1 MRKESCSEKE
11 LERRVR
17 QLLCNKISGNLVG
30 LWLLIPEYLRLGL
43 WDLLRGFSACSDSEL
58 PARLTLQLVNE
69 AALGINGKRHQ
80 RTLSQ
85 KGFEVA
91 HGLPFVVTDVAVHEL
106 LNARCMEDSIALQI
120 ALGKIRRTFGH
131 FHGQVLAADPH
142 RLRSCSKR
150 QMVRL
155 CKDPHSK
162 PAKVAQ
168 TFFLL
173 DVKTSQPLCFTTAS
187 SAFTVTQATPL
198 LMRIAAAIL
207 EGQKERPLVLADDEH
222 YTTALFD
229 HVKTEGIFDLLAPMP
244 SQAYIVDPIKNIPYE
259 QFTRHWAGYATT
271 KRPYGLKESRC
282 GPYHQFIQREGEDPD
297 QCHFK
302 AFLCTSDRDELEA
315 MTEDYPDRW
324 HIEPF
329 FKNDQDLGWK
339 VAGTRNLHIRF
350 GKMTLALAAQ
360 AACAMLR
367 ERLGPPHQSWDA
379 AHLARDLFGG
389 LDGDIRV
396 CDDTIVV
403 TYYNAPNRHRLR
415 KHYENLP
422 EKLQAEGINPSVP
435 WLYGLKLDF
444 RFK

>member
-259 QFTRHWAGYATT
+259 QFTRHWDGYATT

-282 GPYHQFIQREGEDPD
+282 GPY
-297 QCHFK
+297 
-302 AFLCTSDRDELEA
+302 
-315 MTEDYPDRW
+315 
-324 HIEPF
+324 
-329 FKNDQDLGWK
+329 
-339 VAGTRNLHIRF
+339 
-350 GKMTLALAAQ
+350 
-360 AACAMLR
+360 
-367 ERLGPPHQSWDA
+367 
-379 AHLARDLFGG
+379 
-389 LDGDIRV
+389 
-396 CDDTIVV
+396 
-403 TYYNAPNRHRLR
+403 
-415 KHYENLP
+415 
-422 EKLQAEGINPSVP
+422 PSVHSKRRRRSRSVP
-435 WLYGLKLDF
+435 LQGLFVHERSGRTRGYD
-444 RFK
+444 

>member
-155 CKDPHSK
+155 CKDP
-162 PAKVAQ
+162 PQ
-168 TFFLL
+168 
-173 DVKTSQPLCFTTAS
+173 
-187 SAFTVTQATPL
+187 
-198 LMRIAAAIL
+198 
-207 EGQKERPLVLADDEH
+207 
-222 YTTALFD
+222 
-229 HVKTEGIFDLLAPMP
+229 
-244 SQAYIVDPIKNIPYE
+244 
-259 QFTRHWAGYATT
+259 
-271 KRPYGLKESRC
+271 
-282 GPYHQFIQREGEDPD
+282 
-297 QCHFK
+297 
-302 AFLCTSDRDELEA
+302 
-315 MTEDYPDRW
+315 
-324 HIEPF
+324 
-329 FKNDQDLGWK
+329 
-339 VAGTRNLHIRF
+339 
-350 GKMTLALAAQ
+350 
-360 AACAMLR
+360 
-367 ERLGPPHQSWDA
+367 
-379 AHLARDLFGG
+379 
-389 LDGDIRV
+389 
-396 CDDTIVV
+396 
-403 TYYNAPNRHRLR
+403 
-415 KHYENLP
+415 
-422 EKLQAEGINPSVP
+422 
-435 WLYGLKLDF
+435 
-444 RFK
+444 